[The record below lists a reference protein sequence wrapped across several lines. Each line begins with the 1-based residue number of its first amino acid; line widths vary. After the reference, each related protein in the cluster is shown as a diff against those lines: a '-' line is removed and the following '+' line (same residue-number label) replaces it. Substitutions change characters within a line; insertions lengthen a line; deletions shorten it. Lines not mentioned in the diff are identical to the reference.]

1 MKSITVPNQH
11 RQQGV
16 TLVEMM
22 IAFALSAILILG
34 VVKIFESNKLAFN
47 MQDGMARVQESG
59 RIVSEFMSRD
69 IRDAAFSGCG
79 TGGSFSSIVDAADPV
94 FPSGAVQQAIALF
107 AGNQTIVAYND
118 ITSIASGSVLAN
130 MGLAV
135 GTATGN
141 IVSGTDVLI
150 LQSATACPGGK
161 VTGRNTHIANANIQ
175 IEDAVGCG
183 LEQNDIVIVSNCKS
197 ADMFAIT
204 NNPQNGNP
212 QNQDTLTHSNSIN
225 IDNRLVGE
233 YDTDSY
239 IYKPTSKLY
248 YIGVGSGGEP
258 ALYMRSLNDENAA
271 SAYGIYELAVGVE
284 DLQLLLGEDTNDD
297 DSVDRYVE
305 PETAGMDMNELMSIR
320 LNFLLRSEASA
331 TTMPQTYTFDG
342 DSTTVD
348 DSRLRAAY
356 QTTVA
361 IRSRVK

>member
-1 MKSITVPNQH
+1 MIWMQRRESAIKSITVPNQH

-141 IVSGTDVLI
+141 
-150 LQSATACPGGK
+150 
-161 VTGRNTHIANANIQ
+161 
-175 IEDAVGCG
+175 
-183 LEQNDIVIVSNCKS
+183 
-197 ADMFAIT
+197 
-204 NNPQNGNP
+204 
-212 QNQDTLTHSNSIN
+212 
-225 IDNRLVGE
+225 
-233 YDTDSY
+233 
-239 IYKPTSKLY
+239 
-248 YIGVGSGGEP
+248 
-258 ALYMRSLNDENAA
+258 
-271 SAYGIYELAVGVE
+271 
-284 DLQLLLGEDTNDD
+284 
-297 DSVDRYVE
+297 
-305 PETAGMDMNELMSIR
+305 
-320 LNFLLRSEASA
+320 
-331 TTMPQTYTFDG
+331 
-342 DSTTVD
+342 
-348 DSRLRAAY
+348 
-356 QTTVA
+356 
-361 IRSRVK
+361 